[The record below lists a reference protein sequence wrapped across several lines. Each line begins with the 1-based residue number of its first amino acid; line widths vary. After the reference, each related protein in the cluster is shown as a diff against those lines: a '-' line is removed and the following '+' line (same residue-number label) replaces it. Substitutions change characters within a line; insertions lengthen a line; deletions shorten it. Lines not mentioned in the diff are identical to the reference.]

1 MTERLIAASTISSL
15 LARQAVSRPQAPAV
29 TEDGRT
35 VDWASL
41 ERLAA
46 GLTAQFASLG
56 IGRGDRVGCWLPN
69 GITYA
74 AAIFAAARCGVMAVH
89 INTRFGAEEVGDM
102 IARTGSK
109 LLLTRPGFAAVDFLA
124 TLEAIDPA
132 KLASLRAV
140 LCDGPTPADD
150 PRFVA
155 MRFDGW
161 AADIGEAEDDALVF
175 TTGGTT
181 AKPKLVVHKQ
191 RSIAGHAEA
200 VTHRIGLD
208 QPGAALLGAV
218 PFCGTFGNVAFMAA
232 IAGGAH
238 VVTMASFEPQRADAL
253 IRAHAVSHLVGDDR
267 MADRLAAA
275 AEACGAYTSIRF
287 AGLAGFHPG
296 APEVFARAAAAG
308 LSPHALYGSSEMQ
321 ALYAVGDAAARGLGP
336 VFPTAP
342 EAGFTI
348 EGGTD
353 GELLM
358 AGPSLFDRYLD
369 NPEATAAV
377 KAGGYFR
384 SGDRAHGE
392 AGGFVFDGRL
402 GDALRLGGF
411 LVNPMEIESF
421 LEAQPGIAAAQ
432 VVAVEGAGGVVPFA
446 FVLGAG
452 DGDID
457 EAAVLELCRARL
469 ARYKVPVRILRVDA
483 FPTTTGPN
491 GPKITRARLREMA
504 AEAMRGETSAR

>member
-1 MTERLIAASTISSL
+1 MTGRLIAATTMSSL
-15 LARQAVSRPQAPAV
+15 LARQAAARPQAPAI

-35 VDWASL
+35 IDWASL
-41 ERLAA
+41 EGLAA
-46 GLTAQFASLG
+46 GLAAQFAGLG
-56 IGRGDRVGCWLPN
+56 IGRGDRVGFWLPN
-69 GITYA
+69 GSTYA

-102 IARTGSK
+102 IARTGAK
-109 LLLTRPGFAAVDFLA
+109 LLLTRPGFAAVDFR
-124 TLEAIDPA
+124 AIFAAIEPS

-140 LCDGPTPADD
+140 LCDGPVDGDD

-155 MRFDGW
+155 ARFDGW
-161 AADIGEAEDDALVF
+161 VADTAAPEDDALVF

-191 RSIAGHAEA
+191 HSIAGHAEA
-200 VTHRIGLD
+200 VMRRIGMD
-208 QPGAALLGAV
+208 EPGAVLLGAV

-232 IAGGAH
+232 VAGGAP
-238 VVTMASFEPQRADAL
+238 VVAMASFDERRADAL
-253 IRAHAVSHLVGDDR
+253 IRAHAVTHLVGDDR

-275 AEACGAYTSIRF
+275 AEIAGAHDGFRF
-287 AGLAGFHPG
+287 SGLAGFHPG
-296 APEVFARAAAAG
+296 APDVFARAAAAG
-308 LSPHALYGSSEMQ
+308 LSPHALYGSSEVQ

-336 VFPTAP
+336 VFPASP
-342 EAGFTI
+342 EAGFMI

-353 GELLM
+353 GELLL

-369 NPEATAAV
+369 NPAATAAA

-384 SGDRAHGE
+384 TGDRAHGE

-411 LVNPMEIESF
+411 LVNPLEIESF
-421 LEAQPGIAAAQ
+421 LEAQNGIAAAQ
-432 VVAVEGAGGVVPFA
+432 VVAVEGVRGVVPFA
-446 FVLGAG
+446 FVLGEG
-452 DGDID
+452 GQEID
-457 EAAVLELCRARL
+457 EAAVLDLCSARL
-469 ARYKVPVRILRVDA
+469 ARYKVPVRIVRLDA
-483 FPTTTGPN
+483 FPTTIGPN

-504 AEAMRGETSAR
+504 AEAMH